1 VADDAGRVGPGGR
14 DDGGGRPTRPGRQA
28 RPGRRGSLRLRIT
41 AAAVLAVALTLGAFA
56 LVFALVQQAVLADAP
71 RSAASADVDRAVAAL
86 AGGSSPAVAVAG
98 DADGALVAV
107 FDSAGELVATGGD
120 DDLAGYAR
128 QLAGAVSGSRVSL
141 DGDDF
146 VVETDGA
153 ESVST
158 TTSTP
163 SPSSSPSPSGSP
175 SSEVE
180 PSESSS
186 DDDDALDE
194 DDAAEAARD
203 AADDARDAAEDAS
216 AAASAS
222 PGAADDLDV
231 QTVTTRWDVVA
242 ARSLDE
248 AQAASSAS
256 LLTLGVAVPVALLV
270 LGVTTWFVVGRAL
283 RPVESMRRE
292 VAEVTAANLSHRLAD
307 PGGGDEVSRLASTL
321 NGMLDRLDASATA
334 QRRFVGDASHELK
347 TPLATIRQH
356 AEVALLHPESIDGRA
371 LAGTVLGEEARLT
384 SLVQG
389 LLVLARADEGALGVA
404 RRPVDLDDLVLTE
417 AARLRSGA
425 GAGSTSGSGSG
436 AGSTSGSGEGI
447 GRGVSVDATAVGP
460 ARVRG
465 DEGLLG
471 QVVRNLVANASRHA
485 RSAVA
490 VGLVETA
497 DGRAVLTVDD
507 DGAGVAADD
516 RARIFERFVRLDEA
530 RDRDAGGSGLGLAI
544 VAEIVRVHGGSV
556 RVETAPL
563 GGARLVVDLPAD
575 AA

>member
-1 VADDAGRVGPGGR
+1 MADDAGRV
-14 DDGGGRPTRPGRQA
+14 RPR
-28 RPGRRGSLRLRIT
+28 GRRGSLRVRIT
-41 AAAVLAVALTLGAFA
+41 AAAVVAVALTLGVFA

-86 AGGSSPAVAVAG
+86 AGGSTPAVAVAG
-98 DADGALVAV
+98 EADGSLVAV
-107 FDSAGELVATGGD
+107 FDAAGSLVATGGD
-120 DDLAGYAR
+120 DDLAGHAR
-128 QLAGAVSGSRVSL
+128 ELAGAAAGSRVSL

-153 ESVST
+153 ESVAT
-158 TTSTP
+158 TTP
-163 SPSSSPSPSGSP
+163 SPAASASASASASDGDDDVTGDDSGGRGRGSSGGGDDDASDDASDDPADGASDDSADA
-175 SSEVE
+175 
-180 PSESSS
+180 SSS
-186 DDDDALDE
+186 DDDATSADE
-194 DDAAEAARD
+194 VE
-203 AADDARDAAEDAS
+203 
-216 AAASAS
+216 
-222 PGAADDLDV
+222 
-231 QTVTTRWDVVA
+231 TVTTTWQVVA
-242 ARSLDE
+242 VRSLDE

-307 PGGGDEVSRLASTL
+307 PGGGDEVSRLAATL

-356 AEVALLHPESIDGRA
+356 AEVALLHPGSIDGRA

-384 SLVQG
+384 GLVQG
-389 LLVLARADEGALGVA
+389 LLVLARADEGALGVT

-417 AARLRSGA
+417 AARLRETA
-425 GAGSTSGSGSG
+425 GA
-436 AGSTSGSGEGI
+436 
-447 GRGVSVDATAVGP
+447 SVDATAVGP

-465 DEGLLG
+465 DAGLLG

-485 RSAVA
+485 RTTVA

-497 DGRAVLTVDD
+497 EGRAVLTVDD
-507 DGAGVAADD
+507 DGSGVAEAD
-516 RARIFERFVRLDEA
+516 RARVFDRFVRLDEA

-544 VAEIVRVHGGSV
+544 VAEIVRVHGGTV
-556 RVETAPL
+556 RVGTAPL
-563 GGARLVVDLPAD
+563 GGARFVVDLPAD
-575 AA
+575 AG

>member
-1 VADDAGRVGPGGR
+1 VADDAGRV
-14 DDGGGRPTRPGRQA
+14 RPR
-28 RPGRRGSLRLRIT
+28 GRRRSLRLRIT
-41 AAAVLAVALTLGAFA
+41 AAAVVAVALTLGAFA

-86 AGGSSPAVAVAG
+86 AGGSSPAVAVSG

-120 DDLAGYAR
+120 DDLAEYGR
-128 QLAGAVSGSRVSL
+128 QLADATSGSRVSL

-146 VVETDGA
+146 VVETDDA
-153 ESVST
+153 ESVT
-158 TTSTP
+158 TT
-163 SPSSSPSPSGSP
+163 SPSPSPSASP
-175 SSEVE
+175 TALPV
-180 PSESSS
+180 PSASASPS
-186 DDDDALDE
+186 DDDDDDGL
-194 DDAAEAARD
+194 DDAAEDARD
-203 AADDARDAAEDAS
+203 AADDAADDAREAAEDVA
-216 AAASAS
+216 
-222 PGAADDLDV
+222 AADDIV
-231 QTVTTRWDVVA
+231 QTVTTRWVVVA

-307 PGGGDEVSRLASTL
+307 PGGGDEVSRLAATL

-384 SLVQG
+384 ALVQG
-389 LLVLARADEGALGVA
+389 LLVLARADEGALSVA

-417 AARLRSGA
+417 AARLRADAGA
-425 GAGSTSGSGSG
+425 GASAG
-436 AGSTSGSGEGI
+436 AGVGDGV
-447 GRGVSVDATAVGP
+447 GVSVDATAVGP

-485 RSAVA
+485 RSTVA

-497 DGRAVLTVDD
+497 EGRAVLTVDD
-507 DGAGVAADD
+507 DGSGVAEAD
-516 RARIFERFVRLDEA
+516 RERVFERFVRLDEA

-556 RVETAPL
+556 RVGTAPL
-563 GGARLVVDLPAD
+563 GGARFVVDLPAD
-575 AA
+575 AG

>member
-1 VADDAGRVGPGGR
+1 M
-14 DDGGGRPTRPGRQA
+14 
-28 RPGRRGSLRLRIT
+28 RLRIT

-86 AGGSSPAVAVAG
+86 AGGSSPAVAVSG

-107 FDSAGELVATGGD
+107 FDSAGQLVATGGD
-120 DDLAGYAR
+120 DDLADHAR
-128 QLAGAVSGSRVSL
+128 QLAGAASGSRVSL

-163 SPSSSPSPSGSP
+163 SPSSSPSPSASASSAPEPSGSP
-175 SSEVE
+175 
-180 PSESSS
+180 S

-194 DDAAEAARD
+194 DDAAEAASD
-203 AADDARDAAEDAS
+203 AADDAREAAEDARE
-216 AAASAS
+216 AAA
-222 PGAADDLDV
+222 AAAAEGDEDLDV

-417 AARLRSGA
+417 AARLRSG
-425 GAGSTSGSGSG
+425 
-436 AGSTSGSGEGI
+436 SGEGV

-556 RVETAPL
+556 RVETSPL
-563 GGARLVVDLPAD
+563 GGARFVVDLPAD

>member
-1 VADDAGRVGPGGR
+1 MRV
-14 DDGGGRPTRPGRQA
+14 
-28 RPGRRGSLRLRIT
+28 RIT
-41 AAAVLAVALTLGAFA
+41 AAAVVAVALTLGVFA

-86 AGGSSPAVAVAG
+86 AGGSTPAVAVAG
-98 DADGALVAV
+98 EADGSLVAV
-107 FDSAGELVATGGD
+107 FDAAGSLVAAGGD
-120 DDLAGYAR
+120 DDLAGHAR
-128 QLAGAVSGSRVSL
+128 ELAGAAAGSRVSL

-146 VVETDGA
+146 VVETDDA
-153 ESVST
+153 ESVAT
-158 TTSTP
+158 TTP
-163 SPSSSPSPSGSP
+163 SPAPSASASASGGDDDATGDDSGGRGGGSSGGGDDDTSDDASDDSADDPADGASDDSADA
-175 SSEVE
+175 
-180 PSESSS
+180 SSS
-186 DDDDALDE
+186 DDDATSADE
-194 DDAAEAARD
+194 VE
-203 AADDARDAAEDAS
+203 
-216 AAASAS
+216 
-222 PGAADDLDV
+222 
-231 QTVTTRWDVVA
+231 TVTTRWQVVA
-242 ARSLDE
+242 VRSLDE

-307 PGGGDEVSRLASTL
+307 PGGGDEVSRLAATL

-356 AEVALLHPESIDGRA
+356 AEVALLHPGSIDGRA

-384 SLVQG
+384 GLVQG
-389 LLVLARADEGALGVA
+389 LLVLARADEGALGVT

-417 AARLRSGA
+417 AARLRETA
-425 GAGSTSGSGSG
+425 GVT
-436 AGSTSGSGEGI
+436 
-447 GRGVSVDATAVGP
+447 VDATAVGP

-465 DEGLLG
+465 DAGLLG

-485 RSAVA
+485 RTTVA

-497 DGRAVLTVDD
+497 EGRAVLTVDD
-507 DGAGVAADD
+507 DGSGVAEVD
-516 RARIFERFVRLDEA
+516 RARVFDRFVRLDEA

-544 VAEIVRVHGGSV
+544 VAEIVRVHGGTV
-556 RVETAPL
+556 RVGTAPL
-563 GGARLVVDLPAD
+563 GGARFVVDLPAD
-575 AA
+575 AG

>member
-1 VADDAGRVGPGGR
+1 VADEAGRVGAGGG
-14 DDGGGRPTRPGRQA
+14 DDGRGRVARTGRQA
-28 RPGRRGSLRLRIT
+28 CPGRRGSLRLRIT

-86 AGGSSPAVAVAG
+86 AGGSSPAVAVSG

-107 FDSAGELVATGGD
+107 FDSAGQLVATGGD
-120 DDLAGYAR
+120 DDLADHAR
-128 QLAGAVSGSRVSL
+128 QLAGAASGSRVSL

-163 SPSSSPSPSGSP
+163 SPSSSQGPSASP
-175 SSEVE
+175 SSEPE

-186 DDDDALDE
+186 DDDDSLDE

-203 AADDARDAAEDAS
+203 AADDAREAAEDAS
-216 AAASAS
+216 AAA
-222 PGAADDLDV
+222 AAAAEGDDDLDV

-248 AQAASSAS
+248 AQAASAAS

-425 GAGSTSGSGSG
+425 GAGSTSGSDEG
-436 AGSTSGSGEGI
+436 AV
-447 GRGVSVDATAVGP
+447 RGVSVDATAVGP

-516 RARIFERFVRLDEA
+516 RTRIFERFVRLDEA

-556 RVETAPL
+556 RVETSPL
-563 GGARLVVDLPAD
+563 GGARFVVDLPAD